1 MVLKNR
7 CYFKRLSGDYMYD
20 LLCEFESLIVLKTIM
35 DSVDMNFIGIG
46 DLEEIDGYAKEL
58 DIDTKYVDL
67 ESMYNFEI
75 DSILDVYNEWYE
87 NVNDKYLEVKN
98 GLLNLI

>member
-1 MVLKNR
+1 
-7 CYFKRLSGDYMYD
+7 MYE

-58 DIDTKYVDL
+58 DIDIKYVDL
-67 ESMYNFEI
+67 ESMYNWEI
-75 DSILDVYNEWYE
+75 DSILDVYNKWYE
-87 NVNDKYLEVKN
+87 NVNDRYLEVKN
-98 GLLNLI
+98 GLLKLI

>member
-1 MVLKNR
+1 
-7 CYFKRLSGDYMYD
+7 MYD

-35 DSVDMNFIGIG
+35 DSVDMNFIRIG

-58 DIDTKYVDL
+58 GIDTKYVDL
-67 ESMYNFEI
+67 ESMYNPEI
-75 DSILDVYNEWYE
+75 DSILDVYNDWYE
-87 NVNDKYLEVKN
+87 NVNDRYLEVKN

>member
-1 MVLKNR
+1 
-7 CYFKRLSGDYMYD
+7 MYD

-58 DIDTKYVDL
+58 DIDIKYVDL
-67 ESMYNFEI
+67 ESMYNWEI
-75 DSILDVYNEWYE
+75 DSILDVYNKWYE
-87 NVNDKYLEVKN
+87 NVNDRYLEIKN
-98 GLLNLI
+98 GLLE

>member
-1 MVLKNR
+1 
-7 CYFKRLSGDYMYD
+7 MYD
-20 LLCEFESLIVLKTIM
+20 LLCEFESLVVLKTIM

-87 NVNDKYLEVKN
+87 NVNDRYLEVKN

>member
-1 MVLKNR
+1 
-7 CYFKRLSGDYMYD
+7 MYD

-67 ESMYNFEI
+67 GSMYNSEI
-75 DSILDVYNEWYE
+75 DSILDIYNDWYE
-87 NVNDKYLEVKN
+87 NVNDRYLEVKN

>member
-1 MVLKNR
+1 
-7 CYFKRLSGDYMYD
+7 MYD

-58 DIDTKYVDL
+58 GIDTKYVDL

-75 DSILDVYNEWYE
+75 DSILDVYNDWYE
-87 NVNDKYLEVKN
+87 NVNDRYLEVKN

>member
-1 MVLKNR
+1 
-7 CYFKRLSGDYMYD
+7 MYN

-58 DIDTKYVDL
+58 DIDIKYVDL
-67 ESMYNFEI
+67 ESMYNWEI
-75 DSILDVYNEWYE
+75 DSILDVYNKWYE
-87 NVNDKYLEVKN
+87 NVNNRYLEVKN
-98 GLLNLI
+98 GLLKLI

>member
-1 MVLKNR
+1 
-7 CYFKRLSGDYMYD
+7 MYD

-87 NVNDKYLEVKN
+87 NIYDRYLEVKN
-98 GLLNLI
+98 GLVK

>member
-1 MVLKNR
+1 
-7 CYFKRLSGDYMYD
+7 MYD

-58 DIDTKYVDL
+58 DIDIKYVDL
-67 ESMYNFEI
+67 ESMYNWEI
-75 DSILDVYNEWYE
+75 DSILDVYNKWYE
-87 NVNDKYLEVKN
+87 NVNDRYLEVKN
-98 GLLNLI
+98 GLLKLI